1 MSAGEIYGCSFTGT
15 VKGSMVGGISG
26 VGGQYTM
33 ISQCFFEGDV
43 QGRSAAAGI
52 CGNSPFTVIDHCISI
67 AAIAG
72 DGDRAGIVYSGD
84 RGATNCY
91 FNKDICKTD
100 DERNLGRTTLQ
111 LTSSSFFEELKTN
124 GFNTELWTKKAND
137 KETGIAYYPS
147 LGENNAVGVKYTT
160 GLLFERADNAL
171 PPMDK
176 ILLLR

>member
-1 MSAGEIYGCSFTGT
+1 MSVGEIYGCSFTGT
-15 VKGSMVGGISG
+15 VKGHTAGGICG
-26 VGGQYTM
+26 NAGQGTM

-91 FNKDICKTD
+91 FNNDICK
-100 DERNLGRTTLQ
+100 Q
-111 LTSSSFFEELKTN
+111 MM
-124 GFNTELWTKKAND
+124 
-137 KETGIAYYPS
+137 
-147 LGENNAVGVKYTT
+147 NAIWGV
-160 GLLFERADNAL
+160 RPCN
-171 PPMDK
+171 
-176 ILLLR
+176 